1 MYMDKF
7 KILLNCNIC
16 EVFDS
21 DYKLM
26 KHMSKFHLTS
36 FFPNSDIYNIYNNN
50 NNNNSH
56 HCNCGCSTY
65 NTE

>member
-16 EVFDS
+16 KQVFDFK
-21 DYKLM
+21 DKLT
-26 KHMSKFHLTS
+26 KFLSKFHLTS
-36 FFPNSDIYNIYNNN
+36 FFPTSEIYNNN
-50 NNNNSH
+50 NH
-56 HCNCGCSTY
+56 HCNCGCSSY

>member
-36 FFPNSDIYNIYNNN
+36 FFPNSDIHNNN
-50 NNNNSH
+50 NNH
-56 HCNCGCSTY
+56 HHYNCGCSHY

>member
-1 MYMDKF
+1 MYMDEF

-26 KHMSKFHLTS
+26 KHTSKFHLTS
-36 FFPNSDIYNIYNNN
+36 FFPNSDVHNNN
-50 NNNNSH
+50 NNH
-56 HCNCGCSTY
+56 HHHYNCGCSHY

>member
-1 MYMDKF
+1 M
-7 KILLNCNIC
+7 C

-26 KHMSKFHLTS
+26 KHMSKFLLAS
-36 FFPNSDIYNIYNNN
+36 FFPNSEIHNNN
-50 NNNNSH
+50 NNHH
-56 HCNCGCSTY
+56 HCNCGCSPY

>member
-26 KHMSKFHLTS
+26 KHMSKFYLTS
-36 FFPNSDIYNIYNNN
+36 FFPNSEIHNNN
-50 NNNNSH
+50 NNNHH
-56 HCNCGCSTY
+56 HCNCGCSPY
-65 NTE
+65 NTK

>member
-1 MYMDKF
+1 MYMDEF

-36 FFPNSDIYNIYNNN
+36 FFPNSEVHNNN
-50 NNNNSH
+50 NNH
-56 HCNCGCSTY
+56 HHYNCGCSHY

>member
-1 MYMDKF
+1 MYMDEF

-36 FFPNSDIYNIYNNN
+36 FFPNSDVHNNN
-50 NNNNSH
+50 NH
-56 HCNCGCSTY
+56 HHHHNCGCSHY

>member
-1 MYMDKF
+1 MDEF
-7 KILLNCNIC
+7 KILLNCNMC

-26 KHMSKFHLTS
+26 KHMSKFHLAS
-36 FFPNSDIYNIYNNN
+36 FFPNSEIHNNN
-50 NNNNSH
+50 NHHHH
-56 HCNCGCSTY
+56 HCNCGCSPY

>member
-26 KHMSKFHLTS
+26 KHMSKFHLTP
-36 FFPNSDIYNIYNNN
+36 FFPNRGIYIN

>member
-1 MYMDKF
+1 MDEF
-7 KILLNCNIC
+7 KMLLNCNMC

-36 FFPNSDIYNIYNNN
+36 FFPNSEIHNNN
-50 NNNNSH
+50 NNHYH
-56 HCNCGCSTY
+56 HCNCGCSPY